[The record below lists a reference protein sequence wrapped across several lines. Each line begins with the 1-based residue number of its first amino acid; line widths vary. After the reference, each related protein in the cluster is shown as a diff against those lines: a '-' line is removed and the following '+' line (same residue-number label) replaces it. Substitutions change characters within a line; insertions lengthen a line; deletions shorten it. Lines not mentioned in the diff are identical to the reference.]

1 MHAPS
6 DALGGMSAVAL
17 RALTNA
23 NTQKNQDY
31 LAARIE
37 TEIIRKEGDR
47 PDSPAMKMKSNGQ
60 KEQEARSHARKERA
74 ERRAR
79 RAANGDEGDGSFVS
93 AEGSEDGYS
102 TPERPQRHR
111 RGPGDEEDYETP
123 MKIGRLRFDGGGQE
137 EEAEEEARR
146 VKWDRALQTAKCLE
160 DILPHPPKASTLPE
174 RSLKK
179 GCLSAA
185 AKVRFLSSLPIRL
198 MLTFSQALQLD
209 TLGNLPATSP
219 LKDLVPE
226 SVVVKKFVYDNDEE
240 AQPEPPPPEP
250 KVTRSRK
257 KAKA

>member
-1 MHAPS
+1 
-6 DALGGMSAVAL
+6 
-17 RALTNA
+17 
-23 NTQKNQDY
+23 
-31 LAARIE
+31 
-37 TEIIRKEGDR
+37 
-47 PDSPAMKMKSNGQ
+47 
-60 KEQEARSHARKERA
+60 
-74 ERRAR
+74 
-79 RAANGDEGDGSFVS
+79 
-93 AEGSEDGYS
+93 
-102 TPERPQRHR
+102 
-111 RGPGDEEDYETP
+111 

-185 AKVRFLSSLPIRL
+185 AK
-198 MLTFSQALQLD
+198 ALQLD